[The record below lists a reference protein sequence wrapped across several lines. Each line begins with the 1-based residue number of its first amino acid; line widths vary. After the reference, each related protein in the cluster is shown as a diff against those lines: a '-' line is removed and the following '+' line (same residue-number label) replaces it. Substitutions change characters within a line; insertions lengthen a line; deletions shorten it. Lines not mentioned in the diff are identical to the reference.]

1 MGKNSYICPS
11 IREYV
16 RMRKFRIVLLTFAFA
31 ACAFGAQAAGP
42 EIETLAGR
50 ARDLFDYGRWSDA
63 RQEFLRVRAALTPS
77 DRLLAQEV
85 EFYLAACA
93 VELGS
98 PDAEGALR
106 AFSDRYPESVYAN
119 DVRFA
124 LGSFYCAAGNMKKA
138 REAFEKT
145 EYKALSA
152 SRREQ
157 YDIRMGYVEFAEEDY
172 PKAYGY
178 FDRIGSRSEYADHAC
193 YYKAYIDYAEGRYG
207 RAKQGF
213 TALARSDAYRDVV
226 PYYLLQIEFREGNYR
241 YVVENG
247 EALARRAVPERRA
260 ELERVIAESWFH
272 LEDYNKTLDHLAA
285 FKAAGGEMDRDA
297 SYLMGFSLYRTAR
310 YPEAAEW
317 LRKACGAEDA
327 LTQNAWPTVT
337 CAPGTRSRRCRLLQW
352 LRTSRSMRRLPRM
365 RCSTTPNC
373 NTSWAAALSTGLSTC

>member
-1 MGKNSYICPS
+1 M
-11 IREYV
+11 
-16 RMRKFRIVLLTFAFA
+16 
-31 ACAFGAQAAGP
+31 
-42 EIETLAGR
+42 
-50 ARDLFDYGRWSDA
+50 
-63 RQEFLRVRAALTPS
+63 
-77 DRLLAQEV
+77 
-85 EFYLAACA
+85 
-93 VELGS
+93 ELGS

-213 TALARSDAYRDVV
+213 TVLARSDAYR
-226 PYYLLQIEFREGNYR
+226 GHCWH
-241 YVVENG
+241 G
-247 EALARRAVPERRA
+247 
-260 ELERVIAESWFH
+260 
-272 LEDYNKTLDHLAA
+272 
-285 FKAAGGEMDRDA
+285 
-297 SYLMGFSLYRTAR
+297 
-310 YPEAAEW
+310 
-317 LRKACGAEDA
+317 
-327 LTQNAWPTVT
+327 
-337 CAPGTRSRRCRLLQW
+337 
-352 LRTSRSMRRLPRM
+352 
-365 RCSTTPNC
+365 
-373 NTSWAAALSTGLSTC
+373 